1 MASVNQRRRMPRLKL
16 AGGSEIGASYSPNF
30 RTLLMNS
37 ASEIHILCLMAKI
50 VDIEAMI
57 MQSEVML
64 QRCPVLIMDVDIP
77 RLGQNMPIGKPG
89 DERAVKKE
97 VHLYLL

>member
-1 MASVNQRRRMPRLKL
+1 MPRLKL
-16 AGGSEIGASYSPNF
+16 AGGSEIGTSYSPNF
-30 RTLLMNS
+30 RTLNS
-37 ASEIHILCLMAKI
+37 ASEIYMLCLMAKI
-50 VDIEAMI
+50 VDIEAMT

-77 RLGQNMPIGKPG
+77 RLGQNMPIRKPG